1 MSTPLI
7 SIIIP
12 VLNETQGLQALLA
25 RVQPIIERFGPWEIV
40 FIDDGS
46 TDGTLAELKRLH
58 GADPRIKAI
67 SFSRNFGKEIAI
79 AAGLRYVQGAAAI
92 IMDADLQHPPEVIEE
107 FIAKWRAGYQ
117 VVYGERLDRATD
129 GPIRRFFS
137 RAFYRTFNA
146 LSKSDIPEGA
156 GDFRL
161 LDRRAIDAMNALD
174 ERSRFNKGLFSWIGF
189 RSVGVPYTVAD
200 RTHGGSRWS
209 FRTLLRFAL
218 DGLTSFTTLPLRI
231 WSLLGLAISLT
242 AFASAL
248 IYLSRTLI
256 YGTDVPGF
264 PSLIISV
271 MIFSGVQLI
280 SLGVLGEYLGRVYEE
295 VKNRPLCIVAE
306 EVGTGRAADPG
317 TTTLRRIVTPMPRQ
331 DRPDDR

>member
-12 VLNETQGLQALLA
+12 VLNETQGLNALLE
-25 RVQPIIERFGPWEIV
+25 RVTPILDRLGTWEIV

-46 TDGTLAELKRLH
+46 TDGTLAALKRIH
-58 GADPRIKAI
+58 EADPRIKAV

-79 AAGLRYVQGAAAI
+79 AAGLRYVRGDAAI
-92 IMDADLQHPPEVIEE
+92 IMDADLQHPPEIIEE
-107 FIAKWRAGYQ
+107 FVAKWRAGYQ
-117 VVYGERLDRATD
+117 VVYGVRLDRATD
-129 GPIRRFFS
+129 GPFRRFYS
-137 RAFYRTFNA
+137 RSFYRLFNT

-161 LDRRAIDAMNALD
+161 LDRRAVNAMNALD
-174 ERSRFNKGLFSWIGF
+174 ESSRFNKGLFSWIGF
-189 RSVGVPYTVAD
+189 RSIGVPYAVAD
-200 RTHGGSRWS
+200 RAHGSSRWS

-218 DGLTSFTTLPLRI
+218 DGLTSFSTLPLRV

-248 IYLSRTLI
+248 VYLSRTLLF
-256 YGTDVPGF
+256 GTDVPGY

-271 MIFSGVQLI
+271 MIFAGVQLI
-280 SLGVLGEYLGRVYEE
+280 SLGVIGEYLGRVYEE
-295 VKNRPLCIVAE
+295 VKGRPLCIVAE
-306 EVGTGRAADPG
+306 EVGTSRAAEP
-317 TTTLRRIVTPMPRQ
+317 TTRRRMVVPVNHHDGFDAR
-331 DRPDDR
+331 